1 MVRMKMIGDKQILDV
16 YQGEDQI
23 AHITLIEDQLY
34 WSYNANWQKTGYAV
48 SPHLP
53 LYEDIPPLN
62 VQRFLRNLLPEGN
75 PLEVL
80 VNIFHLSKYNTFGL
94 IQALGLDTPGSLV
107 ILPSNQEIPNHA
119 NFRLITHEELEE
131 RLNNRDLYS
140 LMVWDGKPR
149 LSVAGVQDK
158 INVVLNKEEQ
168 LGFGE
173 GSLCSTHILKFE
185 KQKLSYLVL
194 NEYLSMQLATRCS
207 LNVANVQMKRFGQHP
222 ALLVERFDRKMIT
235 TNIVQRRHLID
246 GCQALNLPPEYK
258 YEQNFGN
265 SRDVA
270 NIRDGVSL
278 PKLFDFANQ
287 CINPAKTKQQ
297 ILDWV
302 LFNILIFNCDAHGK
316 NLSFFVGANGISLA
330 PFYDLVNIKMYPE
343 FEHGLAMA
351 LGDGFEENNI
361 NAYQLA
367 DFADTCQLPRLLVA
381 KRLKYL
387 IGKLTVALQ
396 EEISLILINDK
407 EAKYL
412 KKYQEIVIKRC
423 MHLLEQSELI
433 HSMEL

>member
-1 MVRMKMIGDKQILDV
+1 MIGDKPVLVV
-16 YQGEDQI
+16 YQGEYQI

-94 IQALGLDTPGSLV
+94 IQALGLDTSGSLV
-107 ILPSNQEIPNHA
+107 ILPSNQAIPNHA
-119 NFRLITHEELEE
+119 NFRLITHEDLEE

-194 NEYLSMQLATRCS
+194 NEYLSMQLAKRCS
-207 LNVANVQMKRFGQHP
+207 LNVANVQIKRFGQHP

-330 PFYDLVNIKMYPE
+330 PFYDLINIKMYPE
-343 FEHGLAMA
+343 FEHALAMA
-351 LGDGFEENNI
+351 LGDEFEENNI
-361 NAYQLA
+361 DAYQLA

-423 MHLLEQSELI
+423 KHLLEQSELI
-433 HSMEL
+433 NSMEL

>member
-1 MVRMKMIGDKQILDV
+1 MKMVGDKQGLDV
-16 YQGEDQI
+16 YLGKSQI
-23 AHITLIEDQLY
+23 ANITFIEDQLY
-34 WSYNANWQKTGYAV
+34 WIYHENWKKSGYAL

-53 LYEDIPPLN
+53 LHEDIPPSN

-80 VNIFHLSKYNTFGL
+80 VNSFHLSKSNTFGL
-94 IQALGLDTPGSLV
+94 IRALGLDISGSLV
-107 ILPSNQEIPNHA
+107 ILPSNQAIPEQAH
-119 NFRLITHEELEE
+119 FRQITNEELEG
-131 RLNNRDLYS
+131 RLNNRDSYS
-140 LMVWDGKPR
+140 LIVWDGKHR

-158 INVVLNKEEQ
+158 INVVLNEEGHF
-168 LGFGE
+168 GFGE

-185 KQKLSYLVL
+185 TQKLSYLVL
-194 NEYLSMQLATRCS
+194 NEYLSMQLAKRCALS
-207 LNVANVQMKRFGQHP
+207 VANVQMKRFGQHP
-222 ALLVERFDRKMIT
+222 ALLVERFDRKLIT
-235 TNIVQRRHLID
+235 TNIVKRRHLID

-270 NIRDGVSL
+270 HIRDGVSL

-287 CINPAKTKQQ
+287 NINPAKTKQQ

-316 NLSFFVGANGISLA
+316 NISFFVGPNGISLA

-343 FEHGLAMA
+343 FEHNLAMA
-351 LGDGFEENNI
+351 LGDEFEEDNI

-367 DFADTCQLPRLLVA
+367 DFSDTCQLPRSLVA

-387 IGKLTVALQ
+387 VGKLTAALP
-396 EEISLILINDK
+396 EEIDLILINDK
-407 EAKYL
+407 EKTYL
-412 KKYQEIVIKRC
+412 KKYQEMVTKRC
-423 MHLLEQSELI
+423 KNLLEQSDQI
-433 HSMEL
+433 TSMRL

>member
-1 MVRMKMIGDKQILDV
+1 MSGDRQVLDV
-16 YQGEDQI
+16 YLGESPI
-23 AHITLIEDQLY
+23 ANITLIEDQLH
-34 WSYNANWQKTGYAV
+34 WSYQENWQKTGYAI

-53 LYEDIPPLN
+53 LNDTIPSSN

-80 VNIFHLSKYNTFGL
+80 VNSFHLSKYNTFGL
-94 IQALGLDTPGSLV
+94 IRALGLDTPGLLMIV
-107 ILPSNQEIPNHA
+107 PSNQAIPDHA
-119 NFRLITHEELEE
+119 IFRLITNEELEQ
-131 RLNNRDLYS
+131 RLNNRDPYS
-140 LMVWDGKPR
+140 LIIWDGKPR

-158 INVVLNKEEQ
+158 INVVFNKEGQ

-185 KQKLSYLVL
+185 TQKLYYLVI
-194 NEYLSMQLATRCS
+194 NEYLSMQLAKRCELS
-207 LNVANVQMKRFGQHP
+207 VANVQMKRFGQHP
-222 ALLVERFDRKMIT
+222 ALLVERFDRKLIN
-235 TNIVQRRHLID
+235 TNLVKRRHLID

-270 NIRDGVSL
+270 HIRDGVSL
-278 PKLFDFANQ
+278 PKLFGFANE

-316 NLSFFVGANGISLA
+316 NISFFVGPNGISLA

-343 FEHGLAMA
+343 FEHELAMA
-351 LGDGFEENNI
+351 LGDEFKEDNI

-367 DFADTCQLPRLLVA
+367 DFSDTCQLPRSLVA
-381 KRLKYL
+381 NRLKYL
-387 IGKLTVALQ
+387 IGKLTAALH
-396 EEISLILINDK
+396 EKISITVINDK
-407 EAKYL
+407 EEVYL
-412 KKYQEIVIKRC
+412 KNYQEIVMNRC
-423 MHLLEQSELI
+423 KHLLEQSDHI
-433 HSMEL
+433 TSMKL

>member
-1 MVRMKMIGDKQILDV
+1 MVGDKQVLDV
-16 YQGEDQI
+16 YLEKDQI
-23 AHITLIEDQLY
+23 ANITLAEDQLY
-34 WSYNANWQKTGYAV
+34 LSYHEDWKKSGFAL
-48 SPHLP
+48 SPHLS
-53 LYEDIPPLN
+53 LHEEVPPSN

-80 VNIFHLSKYNTFGL
+80 ANSFHLSKSNTYGL
-94 IQALGLDTPGSLV
+94 IRALGLDTPGSLV
-107 ILPSNQEIPNHA
+107 ILPSNEAVPEQA
-119 NFRLITHEELEE
+119 NFRLITNDELED
-131 RLNNRDLYS
+131 RLNNRDTYS

-158 INVVLNKEEQ
+158 INVVLNEKGQ

-185 KQKLSYLVL
+185 TQKLSSLVL
-194 NEYLSMQLATRCS
+194 NEYLSMKLAKRCA
-207 LNVANVQMKRFGQHP
+207 LNVANVQMKRFGKNP
-222 ALLVERFDRKMIT
+222 ALLVERFDRKLIA
-235 TNIVQRRHLID
+235 TNKVARRHLID

-270 NIRDGVSL
+270 HIRDGVSL
-278 PKLFDFANQ
+278 PKLFYFANQ
-287 CINPAKTKQQ
+287 SVNPAKTKQQ

-316 NLSFFVGANGISLA
+316 NISFFVGPNGISLA

-343 FEHGLAMA
+343 FEHDLAMA
-351 LGDGFEENNI
+351 LGDEFEEDMI

-367 DFADTCQLPRLLVA
+367 DFSDTCQLPRSLVA

-387 IGKLTVALQ
+387 IGKLTAALQ
-396 EEISLILINDK
+396 EGIDLTLINDK
-407 EAKYL
+407 EENYL
-412 KKYQEIVIKRC
+412 KNYQEIVIKRC
-423 MHLLEQSELI
+423 KNLLEQSDQITSVRL
-433 HSMEL
+433 

>member
-1 MVRMKMIGDKQILDV
+1 MVRMKMIGDKQVLDV
-16 YQGEDQI
+16 YQGEYQI

-119 NFRLITHEELEE
+119 KFRPITHEELEE

-194 NEYLSMQLATRCS
+194 NEYLSMQLAKRCS
-207 LNVANVQMKRFGQHP
+207 LNVANVQMKLFGQHP

-246 GCQALNLPPEYK
+246 GCQALNLPPEY
-258 YEQNFGN
+258 
-265 SRDVA
+265 
-270 NIRDGVSL
+270 
-278 PKLFDFANQ
+278 
-287 CINPAKTKQQ
+287 
-297 ILDWV
+297 
-302 LFNILIFNCDAHGK
+302 NC
-316 NLSFFVGANGISLA
+316 
-330 PFYDLVNIKMYPE
+330 
-343 FEHGLAMA
+343 
-351 LGDGFEENNI
+351 
-361 NAYQLA
+361 
-367 DFADTCQLPRLLVA
+367 
-381 KRLKYL
+381 
-387 IGKLTVALQ
+387 
-396 EEISLILINDK
+396 
-407 EAKYL
+407 
-412 KKYQEIVIKRC
+412 
-423 MHLLEQSELI
+423 
-433 HSMEL
+433 

>member
-1 MVRMKMIGDKQILDV
+1 MVRMKMTGDKPVLDV
-16 YQGEDQI
+16 YLGERQI
-23 AHITLIEDQLY
+23 ANITLIEDQLY
-34 WSYNANWQKTGYAV
+34 WSYHDSWQQTGYAI

-53 LYEDIPPLN
+53 LHEIIPPLN

-107 ILPSNQEIPNHA
+107 ILPSNQATPDHA
-119 NFRLITHEELEE
+119 NFRLITDEELEE
-131 RLNNRDLYS
+131 RLNHRDPYDLI
-140 LMVWDGKPR
+140 VWDGKPR

-158 INVVLNKEEQ
+158 INVVLNKEGQ

-185 KQKLSYLVL
+185 TQKLSYLVL
-194 NEYLSMQLATRCS
+194 NEFLSMWLAKRCG
-207 LNVANVQMKRFGQHP
+207 LNVADAQMKRFGQHP
-222 ALLVERFDRKMIT
+222 ALLVERFDRKWVT
-235 TNIVQRRHLID
+235 TNVVRRHLID

-265 SRDVA
+265 NRDVA
-270 NIRDGVSL
+270 HIRDGVSL

-302 LFNILIFNCDAHGK
+302 LFNVLIFNCDAHGK
-316 NLSFFVGANGISLA
+316 NISFFVGVNGISLA

-343 FEHGLAMA
+343 FEHALAMA
-351 LGDGFEENNI
+351 LGDEFDGDNI

-367 DFADTCQLPRLLVA
+367 DFADTCQLPRSLVV
-381 KRLKYL
+381 KHLKYL
-387 IGKLTVALQ
+387 IGKLTTALQ
-396 EEISLILINDK
+396 EETQLNLIDNEED
-407 EAKYL
+407 YL
-412 KKYQEIVIKRC
+412 KKYQEIVMKRC
-423 MHLLEQSELI
+423 EHLLKQSGQITSIKL
-433 HSMEL
+433 